1 MNYIV
6 HILKEKK
13 MSNNYTALLQ
23 KVRESKPLVHHITN
37 YVTVNDCANVTLE
50 IGASPVMADAIGEAA
65 DIASIASSLVLNM
78 GTLNERTISS
88 MIAAGEAANKKG
100 IPVVFDPVGAGA
112 SKLRNDTAE
121 MITSKIK
128 LSVLRGNI
136 SEIRFVAGFCSQ
148 TKGVDA
154 SDSDITGAEDAGQIA
169 KDLAK
174 KLGCVVV
181 ISGAVDVVS
190 DGKKVVLIENGHP
203 MLANQTGTGC
213 MCSSLIGSFCGA
225 EPADPFAA
233 SVSAMLC
240 MSIAGE
246 IAFKKAGQ
254 SGNGSFRAA
263 LHDAINCMDVHTLE
277 KMAKFSET

>member
-1 MNYIV
+1 MN

-23 KVRESKPLVHHITN
+23 KVRESNPLVHHITN

-65 DIASIASSLVLNM
+65 DIASIASALVLNM
-78 GTLNERTISS
+78 GTLNERTIPS

-112 SKLRNDTAE
+112 SKLRNDTAGI
-121 MITSKIK
+121 ITSKIK

-136 SEIRFVAGFCSQ
+136 SEIRFIAGLCSQ

-154 SDSDITGAEDAGQIA
+154 SESDIAGANDAGQIA

-181 ISGAVDVVS
+181 ISGAVDAVS
-190 DGKKVVLIENGHP
+190 DGNKVVLIENGHP
-203 MLANQTGTGC
+203 LLANQTGTGC

-225 EPADPFAA
+225 APADFLAA
-233 SVSAMLC
+233 SAAAMLC
-240 MSIAGE
+240 MGIAGE

-263 LHDAINCMDVHTLE
+263 LHDAISCMDVQTLE
-277 KMAKFSET
+277 KMARFNET

>member
-1 MNYIV
+1 
-6 HILKEKK
+6 

-37 YVTVNDCANVTLE
+37 YVTVNGCANVTLE